1 VVQFLISNVRDKA
14 PKKQPTWVPGKHT
27 ISVWGGDDHYLSMM
41 GTDQTMT
48 TEEVKEFLYR
58 LPNPVGHDYLTGL
71 KKGDSPLFIWC

>member
-1 VVQFLISNVRDKA
+1 
-14 PKKQPTWVPGKHT
+14 
-27 ISVWGGDDHYLSMM
+27 MM